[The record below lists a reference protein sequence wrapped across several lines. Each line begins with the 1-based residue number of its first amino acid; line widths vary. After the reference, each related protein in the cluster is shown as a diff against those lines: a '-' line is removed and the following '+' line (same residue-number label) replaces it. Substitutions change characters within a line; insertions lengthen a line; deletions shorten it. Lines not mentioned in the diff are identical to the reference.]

1 MCGIVGL
8 WSPQQKINKEILL
21 KMRDILRH
29 RGPDDA
35 GIFIDKISNLGLA
48 HRRLSIIDLSEKA
61 HQPMPSGDGNLWIT
75 YNGEVYNF
83 REIRK
88 ELENKGYKFQSNSDT
103 EVVLKSFQEWG
114 KDCLEKFRGMF
125 SFAIWDKRNQKLYL
139 FRDRLGIKPLFYYST
154 PKTFIF
160 ASELKSILGFPEF
173 KKDIDF
179 EALSYYLQLGYIPA
193 PYTIFKNTFKL
204 EPGSILEI
212 NEQLNLKKTKYW
224 EPKLYFLKDKIQK
237 SEEEIIGELEELL
250 KESFQYRLVSDV
262 EVGIFLSGGIDSS
275 LLTTLLQKNSSQKL
289 KTFTIGFEEKAYNEA
304 PFAEKV
310 AKILGTDHHQYYLN
324 SEDLRKIFLDF
335 VEIYDEPFGDSA
347 GLPTY
352 LLSRFTSEKV
362 KVVLSADGGD
372 ELFWGYSKYKV
383 LNELKNTPYLFRLL
397 GEKFLRTLSPPKA
410 EKIYSLFSKI
420 FSLPKYSNLR
430 EKISKLTNLLKGKN
444 FPEIFQ
450 LASSYWIHSEVKNLI
465 GDKTISTLNRFFQE
479 ININHQE
486 QMQLWDIL
494 TYLPDDILVKTDRAT
509 MSWSLEGREPYLD
522 QKIVEYTATIPPKL
536 KFKNNQQKYILKK
549 ILFKHLPKELFSR
562 PKTGFRLPIYEW
574 FKKDWRENLREYL
587 EPGKIAKQG
596 IFQPN
601 FIKEIMEKYNK
612 GKYVNPDKLWILL
625 AFQLWYQKWMG

>member
-410 EKIYSLFSKI
+410 EKICYLFSKI